1 MTDYHTFVDSKR
13 RTHAPSGFEPPNL
26 HPSLFDHQR
35 AIVSWA
41 CRMGRCAIFADT
53 GLGKTRMQLEWCR
66 SVAHHTGRPVLL
78 IAPLSVIPQ
87 TIREA
92 GSIGVRATRA
102 DGDGDVR
109 LVNYERVERMD
120 VSVFGGVALDESS
133 ILKSYDGA
141 TRTMLIDKFEAFP
154 YRLACTATPAPND
167 HTELGNHAE
176 FLGVSTRQE
185 MLAEFFVHDGSS
197 SSARGWRLKG
207 HARSDF
213 WAWVATWAVVVRK
226 PSDLGFSDDGYDLP
240 PLRIHQVQV
249 GDEPEPEAGALF
261 SAPAMGLNDQRRTR
275 RETMPERIDM
285 ARTLASDGGPC
296 IVWCELNDES
306 AAASRSIEG
315 SVEVRGSDDPEDK
328 AARLDRF
335 STGDARVIVTK
346 PSIAGFGMNWQHCRR
361 MVFIGATHS
370 YESFYQAVRR
380 CWRFGQTE
388 PVDVYVLQT
397 PADGAIAASLARK
410 ADAADEMASQMVA
423 LMKDEQMAAVVG
435 RRAGTPKNADRAVT
449 IPDWLHTKEGDYACD

>member
-1 MTDYHTFVDSKR
+1 MEYHDFVASKR
-13 RTHAPSGFEPPNL
+13 RRHEPAGFDPPDL

-35 AIVSWA
+35 AIVAWA

-66 SVAHHTGRPVLL
+66 AVSDHVGRPVLL

-92 GSIGVRATRA
+92 AVIGIHATRV
-102 DGDGDVR
+102 GGGGDVV
-109 LVNYERVERMD
+109 LTNYERVDGMD
-120 VSVFGGVALDESS
+120 VSPFAGVALDESS

-141 TRTMLIDKFEAFP
+141 TRTMLIERFAATP

-226 PSDLGFSDDGYDLP
+226 PSDLGYDDRGYDLP
-240 PLRIHQVQV
+240 PLRIHQVMV
-249 GDEPEPEAGALF
+249 GDEPQPEEGALF
-261 SAPAMGLNDQRRTR
+261 SAPAMGLNDQRRAR
-275 RETMPERIDM
+275 RETMADRIDR
-285 ARTLASDGGPC
+285 ARSLAAGDDPC

-306 AAASRSIEG
+306 TAAAQAIDG
-315 SVEVRGSDDPEDK
+315 SVEVRGSDTPDDK
-328 AARLDRF
+328 ADRLDRF
-335 STGDARVIVTK
+335 STGEARVIVTK

-380 CWRFGQTE
+380 CWRFGQRS

-397 PADGAIAASLARK
+397 PKDGAIVASLARK
-410 ADAADEMASQMVA
+410 AEAADEMAAQMVA
-423 LMKDEQMAAVVG
+423 LMRDEQMAAVVG
-435 RRAGTPKNADRAVT
+435 RRAGSPPPADDAVT
-449 IPDWLHTKEGDYACD
+449 IPDWLRTQEDNDACH

>member
-1 MTDYHTFVDSKR
+1 
-13 RTHAPSGFEPPNL
+13 
-26 HPSLFDHQR
+26 
-35 AIVSWA
+35 
-41 CRMGRCAIFADT
+41 MGRCAIFADT

-92 GSIGVRATRA
+92 ASIGVHATRT

-120 VSVFGGVALDESS
+120 VSVFAGVALDESS

-141 TRTMLIDKFEAFP
+141 TRTMLIDKFAAFP

-226 PSDLGFSDDGYDLP
+226 PSDLGFSDEGYNLP

-249 GDEPEPEAGALF
+249 GDEPEPESGALF

-275 RETMPERIDM
+275 RETMPERIDT
-285 ARTLASDGGPC
+285 ARSIASKDGPC

-306 AAASRSIEG
+306 TAASGSIDG

-328 AARLDRF
+328 AERLDRF

-380 CWRFGQTE
+380 CWRFGQTD

-397 PADGAIAASLARK
+397 PADGAIVASLARK
-410 ADAADEMASQMVA
+410 AEAADEMAAQMVA

>member
-1 MTDYHTFVDSKR
+1 MIDYSDFIESKR
-13 RTHAPSGFEPPNL
+13 RDHEPCGFDAPDP
-26 HPSLFDHQR
+26 HPSLFDHQS

-66 SVAHHTGRPVLL
+66 AVADHTGTPVLL
-78 IAPLSVIPQ
+78 IAPLAVIPQ

-92 GSIGVRATRA
+92 HAIGVNAGRA
-102 DGDGDVR
+102 GSGCPVS
-109 LVNYERVERMD
+109 LVNYERVDAMD
-120 VSVFGGVALDESS
+120 VSGFGGVAIDESS

-141 TRTMLIDKFEAFP
+141 TRTMLIEKFASTP

-176 FLGVSTRQE
+176 FLGVSTRTE

-197 SSARGWRLKG
+197 SSARGWRIKG
-207 HARSDF
+207 HAEADF
-213 WAWVATWAVVVRK
+213 WRWVATWSVVVRK
-226 PSDLGFSDDGYDLP
+226 PSDLGFADDGYDLP

-249 GDEPEPEAGALF
+249 GDDGSPEDGALF
-261 SAPAMGLNDQRRTR
+261 AGPAMGLNDQRRSR
-275 RETMPERIDM
+275 RATMGERMDAAHRI
-285 ARTLASDGGPC
+285 ASESGPC

-306 AAASRSIEG
+306 SEASSRIADA
-315 SVEVRGSDDPEDK
+315 VEVRGSDSPEDK
-328 AARLDRF
+328 ADRLDRF

-370 YESFYQAVRR
+370 YESFYQAIRR

-388 PVDVYVLQT
+388 PVDVYVIQT
-397 PADGAIAASLARK
+397 PQDGAIVANLARK
-410 ADAADEMASQMVA
+410 ADAADEMADRMVGMMRETQMESVRG
-423 LMKDEQMAAVVG
+423 K
-435 RRAGTPKNADRAVT
+435 RAGAPSAATAPTA
-449 IPDWLHTKEGDYACD
+449 IPPWLVSEGPDACD